1 MSRTIRDTRA
11 ADLQGGRAG
20 FASRVA
26 ADAIDFAVVQVIYI
40 SILVGLGVV
49 KFLVE
54 RKNFSAPAPDVIVT
68 VIAQWLI
75 IVLYLGTN
83 WSSTGRSI
91 GKSILGLRVTNAAGA
106 TMSPRRAFLRAAL
119 CATFWAGLLWIFVSK
134 RNAALQDLVL
144 STRVVYDWRGGPEPI
159 LETPAAS

>member
-11 ADLQGGRAG
+11 AGLQGGQAG

-26 ADAIDFAVVQVIYI
+26 ADAIDFGVVQVIYL
-40 SILVGLGVV
+40 SILVGIGVV

-54 RKNFSAPAPDVIVT
+54 RKNFSAPAPDVVVT
-68 VIAQWLI
+68 VIAQWVI
-75 IVLYLGTN
+75 IVTYLGTN

-91 GKSILGLRVTNAAGA
+91 GKSVLGLRVTNREGA
-106 TMSPRRAFLRAAL
+106 TMSPRRAFMRAAL

-134 RNAALQDLVL
+134 RNAALQDHVF
-144 STRVVYDWRGGPEPI
+144 STRVIYDWRGGTE
-159 LETPAAS
+159 AAPGTTATS